1 MKTEVLEVGSSNGN
15 KNDRMLMIVD
25 FILEVDVAYDWL
37 AVVIFDCILEVT
49 EVCFGLLYCR
59 ASRCR
64 ADEDC

>member
-15 KNDRMLMIVD
+15 KNDRMLVIVD
-25 FILEVDVAYDWL
+25 FILEVDVADDWL
-37 AVVIFDCILEVT
+37 AVVIFDCIPEVI